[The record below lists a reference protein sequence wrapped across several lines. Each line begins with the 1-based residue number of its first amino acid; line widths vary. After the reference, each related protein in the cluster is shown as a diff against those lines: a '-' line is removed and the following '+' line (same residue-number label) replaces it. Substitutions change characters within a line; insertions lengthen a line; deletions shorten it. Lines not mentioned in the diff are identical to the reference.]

1 MVRSGKRRRGELWEG
16 SVFARLEHSHLAH
29 RTVRARDAQRP
40 AQPTT
45 ASYSRVVLRFVPL
58 AKDPPKGV
66 RLPRRERR
74 AQLLDAARG
83 VFVGQGY
90 HAAAMDDIAVRAG
103 VSKPVLYQHFP
114 SKQELYLALLD
125 ESIET
130 LVGAV
135 RSALGSTEDN
145 HQRVAAAIGAYFD
158 FVDDPDG
165 AYRLVFESDLVNVEE
180 VRRRVERADE
190 QCAALVAQVIV
201 ADAGLSE
208 DEAMLLATGLTGMA
222 QTSARR
228 WLRNRRALPK
238 ARATR
243 LIVEQVWG
251 GVSAFPSQPHHEIP
265 ARAAQPRPASRTA
278 KRSTPTAGK
287 SQA

>member
-1 MVRSGKRRRGELWEG
+1 MPV
-16 SVFARLEHSHLAH
+16 
-29 RTVRARDAQRP
+29 TQ
-40 AQPTT
+40 
-45 ASYSRVVLRFVPL
+45 
-58 AKDPPKGV
+58 DPPRGV

-74 AQLLDAARG
+74 AQLLDAARS
-83 VFVGQGY
+83 VFVTQGF
-90 HAAAMDDIAVRAG
+90 HAAAMDEIAVRAG

-130 LVGAV
+130 LVGSV
-135 RSALGSTEDN
+135 RDALQSTEDN
-145 HQRVAAAIGAYFD
+145 AERVAAAIGAYFN

-165 AYRLVFESDLVNVEE
+165 AYRLVFESDLVNVDE

-190 QCAALVAQVIV
+190 HCAALVAVVIV
-201 ADAGLSE
+201 ADTGLSE

-238 ARATR
+238 STATK
-243 LIVEQVWG
+243 LVVDQVWG
-251 GVSAFPSQPHHEIP
+251 GISAFPKSHPRVSQPVDPVRP
-265 ARAAQPRPASRTA
+265 AKSTGTRKLSGQAAKKSTSRSANAVASASRTL
-278 KRSTPTAGK
+278 PT
-287 SQA
+287 